1 MTRTA
6 AFLAGLLVL
15 AASPASAQTPAKV
28 RVAIVPGI
36 AVNMDAARVD
46 ALAQDMAEALSSEL
60 IVEAIG
66 GLEVRRRLP
75 ADGLPP
81 DCVATPSCVEDVA
94 RRLDVP
100 QLLFVV
106 MVDTGGA
113 GSIQVDSTWVEAATG
128 KSVSRSAIDIAVISE
143 AKARFAG
150 AARQLL
156 PDAPVRPKSKVVGVD
171 GSMSKEIPRHFTVAS
186 YVTAGIGLVGLGIG
200 IGVGLRTRGLYD
212 DCDKPN
218 APCSEG
224 REDKIRTNALIA
236 DLGFVAALGGAVAT
250 TILYMTSGSESRL
263 VVNPNPNADG
273 GAGVMYVGRF

>member
-6 AFLAGLLVL
+6 AVLAGLLVL
-15 AASPASAQTPAKV
+15 AVSGASAQTPAPTKL
-28 RVAIVPGI
+28 RVAIVPGV
-36 AVNMDAARVD
+36 AVNLDAARVD

-60 IVEAIG
+60 IVDAIG

-75 ADGLPP
+75 ANGLPP
-81 DCVATPSCVEDVA
+81 DCVATPACVEDVA

-113 GSIQVDSTWVEAATG
+113 GSIQVDSTWVEPATG

-143 AKARFAG
+143 SKARFAG

-171 GSMSKEIPRHFTVAS
+171 GEMSKEIPRHFTLAS
-186 YVTAGIGLVGLGIG
+186 YATAGIGLVGLGLG
-200 IGVGLRTRGLYD
+200 IGFGMRTRGLYD
-212 DCDKPN
+212 DCDKPD

-224 REDKIRTNALIA
+224 REDKIRANALIA
-236 DLGFVAALGGAVAT
+236 DLGFVAAIGGAVAT

-263 VVNPNPNADG
+263 VVNPNPEG
-273 GAGVMYVGRF
+273 GAGVMYLGRF